1 VTTIR
6 GISAAEVRQGVEIA
20 RSIIHRHVGG
30 APQLVVHQTGGLRNL
45 VYAVTHGEGDF
56 IVRLSLDRARL
67 DAYRKEQF
75 VTTRARAAGVP
86 TPEVLYVGDEAGSF
100 SFMVQRRAHGR
111 QATQHPK
118 RWRIVRDM
126 GRYAAIINSVATTGF
141 GTALHRE
148 RPGQTGAT
156 WREFLEHELKLDAR
170 IEALAHHRM
179 LSLTL
184 LHRLRSTLEGAADP
198 SDTPR
203 LNHGDLRLKN
213 VLVDERGSITAIIDW
228 EDCMSSLAP
237 HWEWSVALHDLSI
250 DEKQDFLQGYG
261 ASKKRI
267 LELAPVIKALN
278 IVNYVPEIER
288 LAANKRLALLQRIR
302 TRFSGALDLYS
313 L

>member
-1 VTTIR
+1 VTTVR

-20 RSIIHRHVGG
+20 RSVIQRHVGG
-30 APQLVVHQTGGLRNL
+30 APQLVAHQTGGLRNL

-67 DAYRKEQF
+67 DSYLKEQF
-75 VTTRARAAGVP
+75 VTTLARAAGVP
-86 TPEVLYVGDEAGSF
+86 TPEVLYVGDEAAF

-111 QATQHPK
+111 QATHHPK

-126 GRYAAIINSVATTGF
+126 GRYAAIINSVATSGF
-141 GTALHRE
+141 GTALHRL
-148 RPGQTGAT
+148 RPGQSGAT
-156 WREFLEHELKLDAR
+156 WQEFLEHELKLDAR
-170 IEALAHHRM
+170 IETLAHHRM
-179 LSLTL
+179 LSLATL
-184 LHRLRSTLEGAADP
+184 HQLRSTLEGAAQPADAP
-198 SDTPR
+198 A

-237 HWEWSVALHDLSI
+237 QWEWSVALHDLSI
-250 DEKQDFLQGYG
+250 DEKQDFLHGYG

-267 LELAPVIKALN
+267 MELAPVIKALN

-288 LAANKRLALLQRIR
+288 LAAGKRLALLQRIR